1 MNKKVVVLIV
11 LLECIL
17 AVLVVSFFG
26 KVIEETRRDV
36 LCKEIYFVDENGMKI
51 EDNIPLIIEVD
62 DKKATR
68 CKLEWVIVAKNT
80 TDKTVQVEFSD
91 EGSDYLGYDQAK
103 DELVIFPGL
112 KKPIEITVRVMD
124 GSEKT
129 DTITLI
135 PQLDKNSDAEI

>member
-11 LLECIL
+11 FLECIL
-17 AVLVVSFFG
+17 AVLLISFLG

-51 EDNIPLIIEVD
+51 EDDMPLMIEVD
-62 DKKATR
+62 GTKVVR
-68 CKLEWVIVAKNT
+68 YKLQWKIVAKNT
-80 TDKTVQVEFSD
+80 TDKTVRVEVEDDSVSYD
-91 EGSDYLGYDQAK
+91 MGSE
-103 DELVIFPGL
+103 ELIISPFFD
-112 KKPIEITVRVMD
+112 KPVDITVRVMD

-135 PQLDKNSDAEI
+135 PIGNSEGGAEI